1 MSRRT
6 VALSVAV
13 AAVWATPVV
22 GVPGP
27 SAPPA
32 AHTRD
37 VLVTDWSAPARAPER
52 DRASASSEDGGMA
65 DVHSDEDAT
74 HAHTSDTTAT
84 WSVSAP
90 MPAGDSVLVG
100 ADWGGDPDVDVQV
113 RTRDSDGWS
122 EWVALHTG
130 AEHVPDDGS
139 KEAARV
145 AASTA
150 SDPVFV
156 GRVDAFQFRVSGGRP
171 PIEAR
176 FVDIAGDM
184 TWTPDAAPPAGA
196 AAAATTLPRIRPRA
210 SWGADESIRTK
221 KVSYADDVRFSVV
234 HHEGGV
240 PRWTKEAIENGCR
253 EADDAIRAIYEY
265 HVRSRGYWDIGY
277 NFVVDPC
284 GGIWEGRAGGID
296 RAVIGAHAGG
306 WNAGSFGVLA
316 LGTFSDLRNSSGAVV
331 RSADPITDDMIEGI
345 EDLVAWKLDH
355 HHADPRGTVSEI
367 SGGGSSRYPSGT
379 RVNVPVLSAHQ
390 ITNSTSCPGHD
401 LMDRLFNGRERAGT
415 PKQSYTNG
423 VLTNGLPKAFDRQ
436 PARWTASD
444 VDDRPVWDV
453 QFTEALDWSL
463 RITDEEGALVR
474 ATGGRDETRAQR
486 TWDLRDS
493 RGRMVDAGTYTATL
507 TGRGPSGVITPVVTE
522 LVIAPTVKRRQGEN
536 REATSVALSTWAFET
551 ADTAILASAQAYPD
565 ALVSGPLAGS
575 LDAPVLLTGR
585 DDLPEE
591 VESEI
596 RRLGADQVYV
606 IGGEVAVGDAVE
618 DELARDLPGV
628 AVERLGGADRFAT
641 AALVAEQ
648 VLGDA
653 TTDEVL
659 LSLGRHADPS
669 RAFPDA
675 LSAGAFGAAQQL
687 PVLLT
692 SGDEL
697 PEPTADA
704 LEAMAPDTVRVFGG
718 TVAISQDVADE
729 VRAASGGLVRRF
741 AGETRYDTSRLAAEE
756 LLARRGITGP
766 TAGDGLVD
774 LIFASGTNWPDAL
787 GAGAAAAKTGTLF
800 LLTHPRDLDDAAATR
815 SFLERWNGRIGR
827 ASVAGGPVAISG
839 TVLNQL
845 SPYVSDDEREP
856 TEPIAW
862 PTDPN

>member
-13 AAVWATPVV
+13 AAVWATPVL
-22 GVPGP
+22 GVPGGP

-37 VLVTDWSAPARAPER
+37 VLVTDWSEPARAPEH
-52 DRASASSEDGGMA
+52 DRTAAAAEGGGMA
-65 DVHSDEDAT
+65 DVQSDEDLPDAT
-74 HAHTSDTTAT
+74 DTTAA

-113 RTRDSDGWS
+113 RTRDADGWG
-122 EWVALHTG
+122 EWVALDAG

-139 KEAARV
+139 QEAASV

-156 GRVDAFQFRVSGGRP
+156 GRVDEFQFRVSGGQP
-171 PIEAR
+171 DVEAR

-184 TWTPDAAPPAGA
+184 TWTPDAAQPAGV
-196 AAAATTLPRIRPRA
+196 AAAATTAPRIRPRA

-240 PRWTKEAIENGCR
+240 PRWTKQAIENGCR

-265 HVRSRGYWDIGY
+265 HVKSRGYWDIGY

-284 GGIWEGRAGGID
+284 GGVWEGRAGGID

-316 LGTFSDLRNSSGAVV
+316 LGTFSDLRDSSGTIVKP
-331 RSADPITDDMIEGI
+331 ADPITDDMIQGI
-345 EDLVAWKLDH
+345 EDLVAWKLDSH
-355 HHADPRGTVSEI
+355 HSDPRGTVSEI

-390 ITNSTSCPGHD
+390 ITNTTSCPGHD
-401 LMDRLFNGRERAGT
+401 LMDRLFNGRERSGT
-415 PKQSYTNG
+415 PKESYTTA

-436 PARWTASD
+436 PARWTASG
-444 VDDRPVWDV
+444 VDDRPEWDV
-453 QFTEALDWSL
+453 RFTEALDWSL
-463 RITDEEGALVR
+463 RITDEDGTLVR

-493 RGRMVDAGTYTATL
+493 GGRMVDAGTYTATL
-507 TGRGPSGVITPVVTE
+507 TGRGPSGAITPVVTE
-522 LVIAPTVKRRQGEN
+522 LVISPTVKRRMGEN
-536 REATSVALSTWAFET
+536 REATSVALSTWAFDT

-575 LDAPVLLTGR
+575 LDAPVLLTNR
-585 DDLPEE
+585 DDLPED

-606 IGGEVAVGDAVE
+606 IGGEVAIGGAVE
-618 DELARDLPGV
+618 DELARDLPDV
-628 AVERLGGADRFAT
+628 AVERIGGADRFAT
-641 AALVAEQ
+641 AARVADK
-648 VLGDA
+648 VLGGA

-675 LSAGAFGAAQQL
+675 LSAGAFGADQQL

-692 SGDEL
+692 NGDEL

-718 TVAISQDVADE
+718 SVAISEEVADE
-729 VRAASGGLVRRF
+729 ARDASGSEVRRF
-741 AGETRYDTSRLAAEE
+741 AGKTRYDTSRLAAEE

-766 TAGDGLVD
+766 SDGDSLLD

-787 GAGAAAAKTGTLF
+787 GAGAAAAETGALF
-800 LLTHPRDLDDAAATR
+800 LLTDPRDLDGAAATR
-815 SFLERWNGRIGR
+815 SFLERWDGRIGR

-862 PTDPN
+862 QPDPN